1 MTLRFD
7 LNRFLRDKLLA
18 GLIALGVYYLQT
30 ISTELKELGKTLAVA
45 VSRVDDHERR
55 LEVIEKELPR

>member
-1 MTLRFD
+1 MTPKFD

-18 GLIALGVYYLQT
+18 GLIAMGVYYLQT
-30 ISTELKELGKTLAVA
+30 ISSELKELGKTLAVA

-55 LEVIEKELPR
+55 IEVLETRPR